1 MLELKR
7 TGIALDEKELMKSS
21 LTRTRLR
28 RLNSSN
34 GQYITKLLRDS
45 RVDSSPISTRRE
57 TQQKVSRINKSGSEG
72 WRVMKK
78 SNGAYELS
86 KKFLKTLCFPGI
98 LLIFPAGPL

>member
-57 TQQKVSRINKSGSEG
+57 T
-72 WRVMKK
+72 
-78 SNGAYELS
+78 
-86 KKFLKTLCFPGI
+86 
-98 LLIFPAGPL
+98 FPAGPL